1 MWAYVKVTVL
11 LTLEVV
17 KTVVCVEARPTRSPS
32 ISSLQGEVVLR
43 GFALSSSFL
52 SSFCYVIAI
61 TAVGFSPHSVSR
73 RCVCVCS
80 PFLQLV
86 QDSLKMGN

>member
-17 KTVVCVEARPTRSPS
+17 KTVVCVEPRPTRSPS
-32 ISSLQGEVVLR
+32 MSSLRGEVVLR
-43 GFALSSSFL
+43 GSALSSFPFFIL
-52 SSFCYVIAI
+52 LCHCDPCHRFFSSFS
-61 TAVGFSPHSVSR
+61 FKE
-73 RCVCVCS
+73 VCVYVS

-86 QDSLKMGN
+86 QDSRKMGN